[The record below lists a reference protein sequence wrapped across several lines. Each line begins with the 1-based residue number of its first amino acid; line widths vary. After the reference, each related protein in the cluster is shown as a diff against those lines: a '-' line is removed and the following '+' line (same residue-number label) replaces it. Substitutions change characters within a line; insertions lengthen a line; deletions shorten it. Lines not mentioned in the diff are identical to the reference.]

1 MENIENI
8 ENQQHQQDLQNVEKS
23 KENMSDS
30 FVTVDD
36 VIYDY
41 RDPNHKPPFETDYCE
56 MDVSHLDDEVI
67 RLTVGKNGYNFNKIT
82 EYHKIAWIY
91 HNKETNKIEIWGK
104 KHKFNKIK
112 QQINNYIDWSQRYIN
127 NRNN

>member
-1 MENIENI
+1 MENIEN
-8 ENQQHQQDLQNVEKS
+8 NQELHTEET

-30 FVTVDD
+30 FVKIEDWV
-36 VIYDY
+36 YDY
-41 RDPNHKPPFETDYCE
+41 KSPDHKPPFQTDYCE

-67 RLTVGKNGYNFNKIT
+67 RLTVGKNGSNFTKIT
-82 EYHKIAWIY
+82 ESNKIAWIY

-104 KHKFNKIK
+104 KDKLNRVKN
-112 QQINNYIDWSQRYIN
+112 QINNHIEWSKRYIE